1 MAREE
6 NTGKSKK
13 KLEDRVWELAE
24 DIEFCMFVT
33 WDGEMQA
40 ARPLDAHVQ
49 RDEHA
54 IFFLTDAKGQKV
66 DQIERFPV
74 VTLTFSDT
82 RSMKFVT
89 MSGKAEVTNDRA
101 KIKEIFEP
109 SSKAWWKS
117 ADDPAIRLIT
127 FTPERAE
134 LWDSPN
140 MLVSAALMLTA
151 AVTGAQ
157 PKLGDN
163 AKIAL

>member
-6 NTGKSKK
+6 KTDKTPEE
-13 KLEDRVWELAE
+13 LRDRVWELAE
-24 DIEFCMFVT
+24 KIEFCMFVS
-33 WDGEMQA
+33 WDGEKQR
-40 ARPLDAHVQ
+40 ARPLDAHVD
-49 RDEHA
+49 RGAGA
-54 IFFLTDAKGQKV
+54 IYFLTDVSGAKV
-66 DQIERFPV
+66 DQVKEFPV

-89 MSGKAEVTNDRA
+89 MSGTATVSNDRA
-101 KIKEIFEP
+101 KIREMFEP
-109 SSKAWWKS
+109 SSKAWWDS

-127 FTPERAE
+127 FRPEEAE

-140 MLVSAALMLTA
+140 MLVSSVLMVTA

-163 AKIAL
+163 AKMKL